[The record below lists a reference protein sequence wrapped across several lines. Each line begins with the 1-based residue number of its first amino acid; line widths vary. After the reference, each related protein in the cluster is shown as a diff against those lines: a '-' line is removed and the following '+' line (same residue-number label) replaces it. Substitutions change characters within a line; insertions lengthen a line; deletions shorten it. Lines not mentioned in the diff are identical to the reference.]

1 MNDQL
6 RVFTAFSGY
15 DSQCMALDRLGIDYD
30 LVGWSEIEKN
40 AIEAHN
46 AVYPQWADR
55 NYGDI
60 SKIDWMKV
68 PDFDLFTYSSPC
80 QDISSAG
87 YQKGLTEGSGTR
99 SSLLWECKKAI
110 EAKKPKYLLMENV
123 KALTSKKFKPY
134 LDKWLEYLRELGYS
148 NYTKVLNAK
157 NYGIPQNRERVFVV
171 SILGD
176 EMFYFPEEM
185 KLEISLKDILEDNV
199 DERYYLKKKTIENAK
214 INPSQLKY
222 GNKRVQSLVDSGKI
236 AQDKIVFIDAYNQSV
251 SDLCG
256 TIRTTISTSNM
267 MFITEPI
274 TCAMRGRNVE
284 NPSDRRPGISTQQ
297 MIEMGGNIAN
307 CITTVQ
313 KNSLVIEPK
322 GRIIAEPSIQ
332 AYRIRKLTEREC
344 FRLMGVSE
352 ENIDKIQSSNVSKAR
367 QYKLAGNSI
376 VVNVLYH
383 IFRKMFIDK
392 NLDKNQ
398 LLLFN

>member
-80 QDISSAG
+80 QDISIAG

-185 KLEISLKDILEDNV
+185 KLEIFLNDILEDNV

-251 SDLCG
+251 SDLRG